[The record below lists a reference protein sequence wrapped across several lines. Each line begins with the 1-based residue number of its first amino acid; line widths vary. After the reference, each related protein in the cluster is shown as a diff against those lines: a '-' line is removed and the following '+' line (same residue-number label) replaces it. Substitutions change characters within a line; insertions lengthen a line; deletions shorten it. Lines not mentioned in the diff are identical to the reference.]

1 MEIREERVQ
10 MGGRIRQ
17 AHLDET
23 TEVLNAIVMCALPS
37 ISAIKKVVPTTGLEP
52 V

>member
-1 MEIREERVQ
+1 

-37 ISAIKKVVPTTGLEP
+37 ISAIKKVVPTTGLELENLIQ
-52 V
+52 VLSH